1 MPLIDANESKR
12 MEPPNKPDD
21 ALRRVGLKI
30 THPRLRVLELLG
42 QGQHLSAEHLYR
54 QMYQTDQDIGL
65 ATIYRVLNQ
74 FEATGLALKHNFE
87 IGPAL
92 YELNRGTHHD
102 HMVDV
107 ETGAIVEFES
117 KEIEA
122 LQRAIASQHGY
133 VLEDHMLV
141 LYVRRPSASAHRP
154 RHSSRTLP

>member
-1 MPLIDANESKR
+1 MDTDTP
-12 MEPPNKPDD
+12 MKPDD

-30 THPRLRVLELLG
+30 TPPRLRVLELLS
-42 QGQHLSAEHLYR
+42 QGQHLSAEDLYR

-74 FEATGLALKHNFE
+74 FEAMGLALKHNFE
-87 IGPAL
+87 NGPAV
-92 YELNRGTHHD
+92 YELNRGAHHD

-122 LQRAIASQHGY
+122 LQHAIASQHGY
-133 VLEDHMLV
+133 VLEDHLLV
-141 LYVRRPSASAHRP
+141 LYVRRPSASISRP
-154 RHSSRTLP
+154 HHSRRTLP